1 MTDYNK
7 GTVYDTGGQVIGTSS
22 GKLGFYGTTAAAQPS
37 VTANVTIAF
46 SEAKTGMWAFQNS
59 TRAAEFVTQVQD
71 IAAALK
77 LLGIVTEG

>member
-7 GTVYDTGGQVIGTSS
+7 GTVYGSQSIGQS
-22 GKLGFYGTTAAAQPS
+22 GDSIGFYGTAPATVQS

-59 TRAAEFVTQVQD
+59 TRAAQFVTQVQD

-77 LLGIVTEG
+77 TLGLVTEG

>member
-1 MTDYNK
+1 MTDPTYL
-7 GTVYDTGGQVIGTSS
+7 GDGAPDGVIVERSS
-22 GKLGFYGTTAAAQPS
+22 GKIGFYGTTPATVQS

-59 TRAAEFVTQVQD
+59 TRAAQFVTQVQD

-77 LLGIVTEG
+77 TLGLVTEG